1 MTFKLQPY
9 QQRMLDQMN
18 QGFKPGELILYSAG
32 RQIDKSTISH
42 WYDALRRNSVRY
54 SVEASAI
61 VDGEQ
66 WHTVRINSTDVLLWL
81 QNQTSEHYDILQS
94 QHSYITL
101 VDMHEQLY
109 LMMVLRWGHK

>member
-9 QQRMLDQMN
+9 QQRMLDQFN
-18 QGFKPGELILYSAG
+18 QGSKPGELISYAAVQRTG
-32 RQIDKSTISH
+32 KSSISH
-42 WYDALRRNSVRY
+42 WYDVWRRNSVSY

-66 WHTVRINSTDVLLWL
+66 WHTVRINSLDVLIWL
-81 QNQTSEHYDILQS
+81 LDQTSEHFEILQS
-94 QHSYITL
+94 EQTCVTL

-109 LMMVLRWGHK
+109 LMMVLRWGR